1 MSPVILL
8 KVPWY
13 MLIARLTCRFQKA
26 APQHEKISRLTL
38 QVLEA
43 ARQCAIAAACQG
55 SAADIC
61 KAVCLEVAATLAGA
75 SQSGL
80 ARPEVS
86 TGSAP
91 GSFVGRRLP
100 CIVAAVGN
108 ELVIEA
114 AAEEAESV
122 QALLAQRLDA
132 GTLCVGGAPVAGLR
146 AHVHT
151 VRNLDPLH
159 VL

>member
-1 MSPVILL
+1 MRKLPGFT
-8 KVPWY
+8 P
-13 MLIARLTCRFQKA
+13 
-26 APQHEKISRLTL
+26 

-43 ARQCAIAAACQG
+43 AKRYAIAAACQG

-61 KAVCLEVAATLAGA
+61 KAVCLEVAATLADA
-75 SQSGL
+75 SQGGL
-80 ARPEVS
+80 ARSEVS

-91 GSFVGRRLP
+91 GSSVGQRLP
-100 CIVAAVGN
+100 CIVAAVGH

-114 AAEEAESV
+114 AAGEAEIV
-122 QALLAQRLDA
+122 QALIAQRLDA
-132 GTLCVGGAPVAGLR
+132 GTLCVCGALVAGLH

-151 VRNLDPLH
+151 VRNLDPLL